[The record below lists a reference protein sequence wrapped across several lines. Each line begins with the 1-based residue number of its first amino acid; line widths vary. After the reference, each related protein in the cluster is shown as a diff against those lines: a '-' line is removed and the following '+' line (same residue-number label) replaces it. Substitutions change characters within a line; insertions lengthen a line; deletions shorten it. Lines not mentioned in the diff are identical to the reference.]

1 MTNKEILQA
10 DILDILF
17 ENRNKAYGAY
27 ALRKNYNHHLALALG
42 FALSIVLGI
51 FLVSFSWNKKSQNT
65 NPIIGKIDSV
75 TVIKLPP
82 EKVKPVDPPRP
93 HLQTQDPIAQTRFF
107 NHIQFVRDSVTNM
120 PTQTQLETTAVSNI
134 NKAGIDPATIN
145 QPVIPKAGNDNTIEI
160 KSNGQ
165 EPTHIEPSEISPSY
179 PGGLQAFRIYLSR
192 HLVVPEELES
202 GDKKTVVVHFLVDI
216 DGSISRI
223 EIIQSGGDN
232 FDKEVIRVLSKMPK
246 WNAAVQNGHKVA
258 VPFTQP
264 VTFVGVEQ

>member
-27 ALRKNYNHHLALALG
+27 ALRKNYNHHLSLALG
-42 FALSIVLGI
+42 FALSIVMGI
-51 FLVSFSWNKKSQNT
+51 FLVSFSGNKKSQNAI
-65 NPIIGKIDSV
+65 PITGKPDSMV
-75 TVIKLPP
+75 LIKILP
-82 EKVKPVDPPRP
+82 KQVKPVVPPRP
-93 HLQTQDPIAQTRFF
+93 REPIHDPIAQSRFF
-107 NHIQFVRDSVTNM
+107 NNIQFVRDSVTNL
-120 PTQTQLETTAVSNI
+120 PTQTQLETSAVSNL
-134 NKAGIDPATIN
+134 NKTGKDPTSVD
-145 QPVIPKAGNDNTIEI
+145 QPVIPKAGNNNEGEI
-160 KSNGQ
+160 KANGQ
-165 EPTHIEPSEISPSY
+165 ELTYTKPNEIAPSY
-179 PGGLQAFRIYLSR
+179 PGGLQAFKDYLSR

-223 EIIQSGGDN
+223 EIIQSGGNN

-246 WNAAVQNGHKVA
+246 WNPAVQNGHKVA

-264 VTFVGVEQ
+264 VTFVGLEQ

>member
-10 DILDILF
+10 NILDILF

-27 ALRKNYNHHLALALG
+27 ALRKNYNHHLTLAVG

-65 NPIIGKIDSV
+65 IPVTGKPDSIV
-75 TVIKLPP
+75 LIKILP
-82 EKVKPVDPPRP
+82 KQVKPVVPPRP
-93 HLQTQDPIAQTRFF
+93 REPIHDPIAQSRFF
-107 NHIQFVRDSVTNM
+107 NNIQFVRDSVTRI
-120 PTQTQLETTAVSNI
+120 PTQTELEATAVSNV
-134 NKAGIDPATIN
+134 NKTGSDPTSVV
-145 QPVIPKAGNDNTIEI
+145 QPVIPKGENGNAGEI
-160 KSNGQ
+160 KTNGQ
-165 EPTHIEPSEISPSY
+165 EPTRIEPSEIPPSY
-179 PGGLQAFRIYLSR
+179 PGGLQAFKAYLSR
-192 HLVVPEELES
+192 HLIVPEELES
-202 GDKKTVVVHFLVDI
+202 GEKKTVVVHFLVDV

-223 EIIQSGGDN
+223 EIIQSGGNN